1 MGQNFVT
8 WSVRL
13 TDKDRDRLTEMI
25 NDWKNVP
32 EDSNGVAIN
41 RILDAAAATGQG
53 VDAKTLESLGDAKE
67 TLLLLMDKIGAIAR
81 ANDKRLADV
90 SAKLAEATARNDELQ
105 ESKQKELDEKDEK
118 NKVVVKELKDRIESL
133 KTDNDQLKQESG
145 RNAEAVAAYK
155 TSVDSLKA
163 QLADAKADTQKAEE
177 QIRVLQ
183 QDLKDA
189 ADAFATEKT
198 AHAADLAEQEEKHE
212 ADTKARLDAQEKQ
225 YEADMKAQ
233 LAELKA
239 QLAEKQAEKLEGLHT
254 TIDGLQAEKLELVQ
268 KAGNLK
274 AENGALQRKNDEL
287 EKQLDELKQQV
298 EMLKQKAEKGECAK

>member
-13 TDKDRDRLTEMI
+13 TDQDRDRMVEMI
-25 NDWKNVP
+25 NDWKNAP
-32 EDSNGVAIN
+32 EDSNGAAIN
-41 RILDAAAATGQG
+41 RILDAAAATGKG
-53 VDAKTLESLGDAKE
+53 VSSETLEAVGDAKE
-67 TLLLLMDKIGAIAR
+67 TLLLLMKKIGAISQV
-81 ANDKRLADV
+81 NEKRLNDLHQQLNDALD
-90 SAKLAEATARNDELQ
+90 RNDRLQ
-105 ESKQKELDEKDEK
+105 EAKEKELTEQTEKQ
-118 NKVVVKELKDRIESL
+118 KVVVKELKDRIESL
-133 KTDNDQLKQESG
+133 KTDNDQMKQESG

-155 TSVDSLKA
+155 TSVDSLKS
-163 QLADAKADTQKAEE
+163 QLADAKAGKTKMEE

-183 QDLKDA
+183 QDFKA
-189 ADAFATEKT
+189 ATAAVDTEKS

-225 YEADMKAQ
+225 HEADTKAQ

-239 QLAEKQAEKLEGLHT
+239 QLAEKQAEKLEGLHA

-298 EMLKQKAEKGECAK
+298 EMLKQKAEKGE